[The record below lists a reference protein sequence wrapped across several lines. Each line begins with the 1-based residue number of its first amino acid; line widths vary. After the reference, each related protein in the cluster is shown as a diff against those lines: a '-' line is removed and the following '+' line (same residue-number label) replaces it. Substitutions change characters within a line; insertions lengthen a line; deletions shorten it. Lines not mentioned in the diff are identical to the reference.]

1 MDRYLIFCKEEA
13 AREEFSSQNFFSVDM
28 ASSFQGRILILSREV
43 GYSFLIWMNSAESHE
58 NYFRKFGKQVI
69 IKLFLTYSVRK
80 IFIICQNLK
89 HVHVKY
95 SFHELLV
102 FFWLALVDIR
112 FSLENYT
119 NVYTTFFDLVL
130 TS

>member
-1 MDRYLIFCKEEA
+1 
-13 AREEFSSQNFFSVDM
+13 
-28 ASSFQGRILILSREV
+28 
-43 GYSFLIWMNSAESHE
+43 MNSAESHK

-69 IKLFLTYSVRK
+69 IKLFLTYSFRK

-89 HVHVKY
+89 LVHVKY
-95 SFHELLV
+95 SFHELLI

-112 FSLENYT
+112 SSLENYT

>member
-1 MDRYLIFCKEEA
+1 
-13 AREEFSSQNFFSVDM
+13 M

-43 GYSFLIWMNSAESHE
+43 GYLFLIRMNSAESHE

-69 IKLFLTYSVRK
+69 IKLFWTYSFRK

-95 SFHELLV
+95 S
-102 FFWLALVDIR
+102 LALVDIR
-112 FSLENYT
+112 SSLENYT

-130 TS
+130 TP